1 MKSQDDVVDFSAIIN
16 LKSNIDKKRLDYNLI
31 KNQNFRLLNSAKRG
45 NGSTYF
51 KIPENFIKV
60 GEFQHIPREALSLN

>member
-1 MKSQDDVVDFSAIIN
+1 MRSYDDVVDLNAIIH
-16 LKSNIDKKRLDYNLI
+16 LKSNIDKKKLDYNQI
-31 KNQNFRLLNSAKRG
+31 KNQNFGLLSSAKRG